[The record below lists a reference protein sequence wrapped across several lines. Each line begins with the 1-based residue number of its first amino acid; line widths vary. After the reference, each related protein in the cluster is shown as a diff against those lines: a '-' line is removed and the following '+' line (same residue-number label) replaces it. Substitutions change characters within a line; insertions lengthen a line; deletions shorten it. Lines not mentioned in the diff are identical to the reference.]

1 MVKYF
6 NNNSSNNKD
15 DYSIKMDKDFN
26 NNNNN
31 NNRWLGSHDM
41 LKNVLQNLWNYLKLS
56 ALKRSNICDFRMK
69 WKKNGFE
76 LRKEPT

>member
-15 DYSIKMDKDFN
+15 DYSIKMEKDF
-26 NNNNN
+26 NNNN